1 MRKFIITAILFLAP
15 IISFGDTDKE
25 ARQILEKSSKS
36 IKGAGDIE
44 VTFSAS
50 SFAGTEEQASMDGT
64 IYLQKEQI
72 HLVSENAIYW
82 YDGKT
87 MWTYIKDNHEVNVS
101 TPTITEQQTMNPY
114 LFLNLYKKGYVCER
128 KGTTNIRGKEC
139 YSMRLAATSS
149 AQKIQEMLLEI
160 DKTTYHPLSIRMRT
174 GKNKWTRIRIMDYKT
189 KQKFKSEIFKFN
201 PQEYPDAEV
210 IDLR

>member
-1 MRKFIITAILFLAP
+1 METAVCPSTVNKPRKNSAPFIMEADKSCINAVMNRANTENTINAKKLLLMKKSAAKPNANP
-15 IISFGDTDKE
+15 IMGKRSVN
-25 ARQILEKSSKS
+25 RM
-36 IKGAGDIE
+36 
-44 VTFSAS
+44 V
-50 SFAGTEEQASMDGT
+50 
-64 IYLQKEQI
+64 
-72 HLVSENAIYW
+72 VSENAIYW

-114 LFLNLYKKGYVCER
+114 LFLNLYKKGYVCEC